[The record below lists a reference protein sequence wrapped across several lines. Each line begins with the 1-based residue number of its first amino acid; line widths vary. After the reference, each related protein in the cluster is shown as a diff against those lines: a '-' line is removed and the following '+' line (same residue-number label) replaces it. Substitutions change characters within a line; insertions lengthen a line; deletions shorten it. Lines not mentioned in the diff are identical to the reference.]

1 MISVSGS
8 ALYKTFATAR
18 IVAFNA
24 WQSPPLVKNA
34 ILLMPAHL
42 RFQSSFFSSKASVIS
57 LHDEWNFNKK
67 KNAIKP

>member
-24 WQSPPLVKNA
+24 WQPPLVKNA

-42 RFQSSFFSSKASVIS
+42 RFQSSCFF
-57 LHDEWNFNKK
+57 L
-67 KNAIKP
+67 